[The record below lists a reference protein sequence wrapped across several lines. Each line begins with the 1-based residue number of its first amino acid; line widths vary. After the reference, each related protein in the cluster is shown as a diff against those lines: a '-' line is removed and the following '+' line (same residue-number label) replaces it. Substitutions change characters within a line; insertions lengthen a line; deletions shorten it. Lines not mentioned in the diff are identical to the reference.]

1 MTLRESYTYQNF
13 LDRMINKCEYLLSVP
28 SFITTTVETHKIAE
42 ANPGAKDRVVTRDK
56 NVDVDCAPAQVV
68 DLLVK
73 LLEEK
78 EKISSAIATT
88 KKSTEIDID
97 ESMAMNK
104 VRQDA
109 INRFKSM
116 SAYRSSESESYG
128 TAYRLNTTSGSQ
140 ERFQYVIESK
150 TSIDFDR
157 NNINAL
163 IKKYKRINDELS
175 KKKDLIELTVE
186 VEFSPKYDMDSSF
199 EELI

>member
-1 MTLRESYTYQNF
+1 MTLKESYTYQNF
-13 LDRMINKCEYLLSVP
+13 LDKMISKCEYLLSNS
-28 SFITTTVETHKIAE
+28 SFITTIVETHKIAE
-42 ANPGAKDRVVTRDK
+42 ANPGAKDRVVTK
-56 NVDVDCAPAQVV
+56 EKIVDVDCTPAQVV

-78 EKISSAIATT
+78 ENISSAIATT

-97 ESMAMNK
+97 KSMAMNK
-104 VRQDA
+104 ARQDA

-128 TAYRLNTTSGSQ
+128 AAYRLNTTSGSQ

-186 VEFSPKYDMDSSF
+186 VDFSPTYDIDSSF